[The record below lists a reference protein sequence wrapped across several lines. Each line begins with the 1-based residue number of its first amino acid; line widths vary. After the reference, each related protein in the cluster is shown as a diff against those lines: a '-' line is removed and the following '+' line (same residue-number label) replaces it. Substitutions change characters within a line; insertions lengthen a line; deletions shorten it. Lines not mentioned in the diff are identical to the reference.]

1 MTFESNTAYHAL
13 HQHFQQ
19 RVCLHEPLARHSAF
33 GVGGPAD
40 LWLTLETREELCDLI
55 NLCGQQRWPLL
66 LVGDG
71 SNILYADAGVR
82 GIVASIA
89 FRTYHLEEQTQKNAL
104 LVAEAGVRWKT
115 LLPELAMHGW
125 GGLEFGIGIPGTL
138 GAGVVSNAGIR
149 NQQIGQVLEWVEVL
163 DARACNRIEAEE
175 QLFPV
180 MVFRRYPHDAL
191 DLGYHYS
198 RFREQRLTQI
208 DAEGNLV
215 LPVRGLIEPP
225 ELILTLALHLH
236 RQDTSTTQTL
246 LHEGIQ
252 ERQKHDPQQRHLGAI
267 FQDPPQITAGDLIAQ
282 VGLAGRMYG
291 QAQISERNANYII
304 NRGGATATEI
314 STLIREAHQQVL
326 MQKGLHLAL
335 NLELVGAW

>member
-1 MTFESNTAYHAL
+1 MTFDSNTAYHVL

-19 RVCLHEPLARHSAF
+19 RVCLHESLARHSAF

-55 NLCGQQRWPLL
+55 NLCGQQHWPLL

-89 FRTYHLEEQTQKNAL
+89 FRNYYLEEQTQENTL
-104 LVAEAGVRWKT
+104 LVAEAGVRWKA
-115 LLPELAMHGW
+115 LLPELAMQGW

-138 GAGVVSNAGIR
+138 GAGVISNVGTHT
-149 NQQIGQVLEWVEVL
+149 QQISQVLEWVEVL
-163 DARACNRIEAEE
+163 DARACNRMEE
-175 QLFPV
+175 EGQVFPV

-191 DLGYHYS
+191 DLGYRYS
-198 RFREQRLTQI
+198 RFREQRLTHI
-208 DAEGNLV
+208 DPEGKLV
-215 LPVRGLIEPP
+215 FPARGLIEPS

-236 RQDTSTTQTL
+236 RQDIAALQML
-246 LHEGIQ
+246 LDEQAQ
-252 ERQKHDPQQRHLGAI
+252 EYQSQEPEQRHMGAI
-267 FQDPPQITAGDLIAQ
+267 FQDLPHITAGDIIAQ
-282 VGLAGRMYG
+282 VGLTGRIYG

-304 NRGGATATEI
+304 NRGDATATEI
-314 STLIREAHQQVL
+314 STLIREVHQQVRR
-326 MQKGLHLAL
+326 QKGLDLAL
-335 NLELVGAW
+335 NVEPLGTW